1 MNGQEAE
8 SEFIALK
15 LDDFADKAIEAKQ
28 LSDQIIVKKTIDQLL
43 KDILATQNAL
53 DLGVYPND

>member
-1 MNGQEAE
+1 MTERDVE
-8 SEFIALK
+8 MEFIQLK

-28 LSDQIIVKKTIDQLL
+28 LTDQVIVRKTIEQLL
-43 KDILATQNAL
+43 QDILSTQNAL